1 MIGNYRDNRFNGLF
15 QTSAEIML
23 HADDMIDVL
32 NTVHQP
38 NRKLI
43 SVKADLQCCFVQTLL
58 QCLGLCYL
66 KITGPYWNLVMSNSV
81 PYVLLHTHI
90 KSLVD
95 YLNRCVIKPELLLSR
110 KEHWDNSDRVSD
122 LPGR

>member
-1 MIGNYRDNRFNGLF
+1 
-15 QTSAEIML
+15 
-23 HADDMIDVL
+23 
-32 NTVHQP
+32 
-38 NRKLI
+38 
-43 SVKADLQCCFVQTLL
+43 
-58 QCLGLCYL
+58 
-66 KITGPYWNLVMSNSV
+66 MSNSV

-122 LPGR
+122 LPGRRRFEKKLFDISENKDLLKTLISVVCSAMLRCIEKQLLDLLPGGQFINSPSEEDVERTGYAHLTNLG